1 MDLSQR
7 VYGKARHLVYFASLW
22 SLTGSI
28 WAVPG
33 IVDVQCKHC
42 SGCGGGRA
50 LDGGIYKDFKV
61 ATKSFAFS
69 PYSCTAA
76 ATRLSSSLRVLSTK
90 LLMSFL
96 PQLGSR
102 F

>member
-7 VYGKARHLVYFASLW
+7 VYGKARHLVCFASLW

-28 WAVPG
+28 WAVLG

-69 PYSCTAA
+69 PTELSTGTAA
-76 ATRLSSSLRVLSTK
+76 ATRPLSVE
-90 LLMSFL
+90 
-96 PQLGSR
+96 
-102 F
+102 